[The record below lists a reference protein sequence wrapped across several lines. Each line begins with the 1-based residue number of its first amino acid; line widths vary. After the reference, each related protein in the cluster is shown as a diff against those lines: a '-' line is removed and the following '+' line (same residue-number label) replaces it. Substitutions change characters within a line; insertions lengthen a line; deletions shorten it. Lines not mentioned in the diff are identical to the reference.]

1 MATYMY
7 MQTAEERAV
16 ASSRRPSLAG
26 EVGCSRAALAAA
38 GASTDGAGNGGAA
51 AAIYP
56 RPPALAKPEKKQGRG
71 QADHAH
77 RAAWEEKR
85 AKLWR
90 GGDGVQDPEEGDGNE
105 WCLPNAVSV
114 VSSCLG

>member
-51 AAIYP
+51 VAICP
-56 RPPALAKPEKKQGRG
+56 RPLLWPNPKRNRAVVKRITRAGPRGRRSARSFG
-71 QADHAH
+71 AAATAYRIRR
-77 RAAWEEKR
+77 RAMETS
-85 AKLWR
+85 
-90 GGDGVQDPEEGDGNE
+90 GVSLTQFP
-105 WCLPNAVSV
+105 
-114 VSSCLG
+114 